1 MNTDT
6 LTIFEQQ
13 ALLQFLKDNLN
24 RETISV
30 YSGSTPHSLFLAF
43 LKLQK
48 NIDRLNEGLGYTE

>member
-13 ALLQFLKDNLN
+13 ALLQFFKDNLN
-24 RETISV
+24 RETLSV
-30 YSGSTPHSLFLAF
+30 YSGNTLYSLFLAF

-48 NIDRLNEGLGYTE
+48 NIDMLNEGLRYTE

>member
-24 RETISV
+24 RETLSI
-30 YSGSTPHSLFLAF
+30 YSDNTPYSLFLAF

-48 NIDRLNEGLGYTE
+48 NIDILNGGLGYTE

>member
-13 ALLQFLKDNLN
+13 ALLRFLKDNLN
-24 RETISV
+24 RETLSV
-30 YSGSTPHSLFLAF
+30 YSDNTPYSLLLAF

-48 NIDRLNEGLGYTE
+48 NIDILNEGLEDWR

>member
-24 RETISV
+24 RETLSV
-30 YSGSTPHSLFLAF
+30 YSGNTPYNLFLAF

-48 NIDRLNEGLGYTE
+48 NIDILNEGLRYTE